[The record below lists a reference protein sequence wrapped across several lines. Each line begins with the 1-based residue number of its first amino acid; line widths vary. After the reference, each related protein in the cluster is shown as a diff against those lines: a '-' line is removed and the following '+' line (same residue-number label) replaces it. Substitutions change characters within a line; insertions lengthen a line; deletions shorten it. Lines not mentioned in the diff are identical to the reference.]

1 MRYVDTSVI
10 VKLYIKED
18 LSFEVSRW
26 IRANN
31 EALPLT
37 TFHELEFK
45 NALYLKQFR
54 AEITDD
60 QIRMI
65 LFNFDDHHKRGVYFR
80 PPLNWTDTMTLA
92 VDLARTHTQKTGARS
107 LDILHVASALAIK
120 ADRFLTL
127 DQRQATLAASAGL
140 NLEDCTKPPRITSQ

>member
-18 LSFEVSRW
+18 LSFEVSHW

-60 QIRMI
+60 QIRII
-65 LFNFDDHHKRGVYFR
+65 LFKLDEHHKRGVYFR
-80 PPLNWTDTMTLA
+80 PLLNWTDTMNLA
-92 VDLARTHTQKTGARS
+92 LDLARIHTPKTGARS
-107 LDILHVASALAIK
+107 LDIIHVASALAIK

-127 DQRQATLAASAGL
+127 DQRQAKLAVSAGL
-140 NLEDCTKPPRITSQ
+140 KLDDCTQPSAA